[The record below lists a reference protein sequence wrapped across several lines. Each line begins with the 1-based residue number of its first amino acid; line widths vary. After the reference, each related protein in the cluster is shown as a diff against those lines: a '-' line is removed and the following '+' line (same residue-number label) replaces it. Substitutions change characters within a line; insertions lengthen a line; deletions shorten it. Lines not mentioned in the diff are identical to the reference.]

1 MAQTKQM
8 LLISNVNLLFSVLWK
23 LASGRSG
30 LKARKLPTVQPTA
43 RQSSPREGHITHTW
57 SILSRLN
64 RPIQISFGIMSIPA
78 ERTKTDRH
86 KENNKDFY
94 SGRWKQ

>member
-30 LKARKLPTVQPTA
+30 LKARKLPTVQ
-43 RQSSPREGHITHTW
+43 PREGHITHTW